1 MQSIKKNKLIVANSI
16 LLVLLVVGFAFA
28 WFAVNYSNIVEGD
41 QVEIVADSALEISF
55 TGADGSWKN
64 YLNLNDS
71 NSGVNFDTLEFRD
84 ITGSGD
90 GTFWKPALNQGSGFA
105 SVNSTD
111 DWLPPTAN
119 KEYIKFD
126 LYMRSADPL
135 TVSLGDGASVTPLN
149 SPLIGA
155 NAGNKSSYGNFSKD
169 LVAGAV
175 RVSATHG
182 SNGRIF
188 TWIPRPNIYLAAGP
202 EAGITSYDIIT
213 NAAAGGTFSVG
224 INPYEHWYYPSK
236 DSVMAQLTTNVIT
249 GDITTKNQQLLVNL
263 TTKDAATGYYQDK
276 ITVYVWLEGCDNEAR
291 RAFVGGNF
299 KLSFALSSADA
310 SVSTP

>member
-71 NSGVNFDTLEFRD
+71 NSEVNFDTLEFRD

-105 SVNSTD
+105 SVISTD
-111 DWLPPTAN
+111 EWLTPTAN

-155 NAGNKSSYGNFSKD
+155 NAGNKSSYGDFSKD

-175 RVSATHG
+175 RVSATHET
-182 SNGRIF
+182 NGRIF

-202 EAGITSYDIIT
+202 EAEITSYDIIT
-213 NAAAGGTFSVG
+213 NAAENGTFSVG
-224 INPYEHWYYPSK
+224 NDPYEHWYYPSK
-236 DSVMAQLTTNVIT
+236 SSDMTRLTTNVIT
-249 GDITTKNQQLLVNL
+249 GDITTENQQPLVNL
-263 TTKDAATGYYQDK
+263 TSKDAATGYYQDK

-310 SVSTP
+310 PVSGS

>member
-16 LLVLLVVGFAFA
+16 LLVLLVFGFAFA
-28 WFAVNYSNIVEGD
+28 WFAVNYSNTVDCD

-71 NSGVNFDTLEFRD
+71 NSGVDFDTLEFRD

-105 SVNSTD
+105 SVISTD
-111 DWLPPTAN
+111 EWLLPTAN

-135 TVSLGDGASVTPLN
+135 TVSLGDGASVTPVN
-149 SPLIGA
+149 SPLLGA

-169 LVAGAV
+169 IVAGAV
-175 RVSATHG
+175 RVSATHDT
-182 SNGRIF
+182 NGRIF
-188 TWIPRPNIYLAAGP
+188 TWIPRPNIYLAADP
-202 EAGITSYDIIT
+202 EAEITSYNIIT
-213 NAAAGGTFSVG
+213 NAAAAGTFSVG
-224 INPYEHWYYPSK
+224 ISPYEHWYYPSK
-236 DSVMAQLTTNVIT
+236 GSVMAQLTTNVIT
-249 GDITTKNQQLLVNL
+249 GDITTVNQQRLVNL

-310 SVSTP
+310 PVSGP

>member
-16 LLVLLVVGFAFA
+16 LLVLLVFGFAFA
-28 WFAVNYSNIVEGD
+28 WFAVNYSNTVDCD

-111 DWLPPTAN
+111 DWLTPTAN

-149 SPLIGA
+149 SPLLGA
-155 NAGNKSSYGNFSKD
+155 NAGNKSSYGDFSKD

-175 RVSATHG
+175 RVSATHDT
-182 SNGRIF
+182 NGRIF

-202 EAGITSYDIIT
+202 EEEITSYDIIT
-213 NAAAGGTFSVG
+213 DAAAAGTFSVG
-224 INPYEHWYYPSK
+224 ISPYEHWYYPSK
-236 DSVMAQLTTNVIT
+236 GSVMAQLTTNVIT
-249 GDITTKNQQLLVNL
+249 GDITTENQQRLVNL

-310 SVSTP
+310 PVSGP

>member
-105 SVNSTD
+105 SVISTD
-111 DWLPPTAN
+111 EWLPPTAN

-149 SPLIGA
+149 SPLLGA

-213 NAAAGGTFSVG
+213 NAAADEKFSKG
-224 INPYEHWYYPSK
+224 ISPYEHWYYPSK
-236 DSVMAQLTTNVIT
+236 GSVMAQLTTNVIT
-249 GDITTKNQQLLVNL
+249 GDITTENQQRLVNL
-263 TTKDAATGYYQDK
+263 TKKNAATGYYQDK

-310 SVSTP
+310 PVSTP